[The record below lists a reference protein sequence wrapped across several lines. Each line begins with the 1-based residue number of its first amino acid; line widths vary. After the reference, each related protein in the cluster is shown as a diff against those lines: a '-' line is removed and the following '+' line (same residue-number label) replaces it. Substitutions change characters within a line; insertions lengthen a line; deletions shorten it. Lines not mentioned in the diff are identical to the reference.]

1 MKHKFF
7 ASAISAFFLSLA
19 AVAVVTGEQTFA
31 QSPVFNHGIAGD
43 WDTDSD
49 CVAVANLMASK
60 GVKTVIGLGD
70 YGYEDSAATWWRTCL
85 HNNNDLTQPKLGPGW
100 SMWGAIGNHE
110 RTQKPAYI
118 GVFGQDSPVTSTI
131 RDKHYQIFMDTSDH
145 IASSDR
151 CDPTIYKVGTS
162 QYNKVKLLL
171 NDAKAKKASGEI
183 NWISVSLH
191 CNVYSSSSQ
200 HPPTTDLRPIYQQ
213 LWENADVDF
222 VFSGHNHNYERTYPL
237 TWTGTNYQICNPGQ
251 TTGYVD
257 LDDNDCIIFFTV
269 GTGGRTGE
277 TLKSAPPYIVPTERT
292 LPYGYLNMGIDNT
305 KGEVRFQMFK
315 TDGKTISDITVKRT
329 IVAPQDNPALFDP
342 LGQADITFPHV
353 DMESGNHPTD
363 ANAIPTQSDPSTGD
377 DSASE
382 AGAYIITPKSAL

>member
-1 MKHKFF
+1 MKFKFF
-7 ASAISAFFLSLA
+7 ASAIFALFLWLV
-19 AVAVVTGEQTFA
+19 AVAVATGEQTFA
-31 QSPVFNHGIAGD
+31 QSQVFNHGIAGD
-43 WDTDSD
+43 WDVNSN
-49 CVAVANLMASK
+49 CVVVANLMASK

-70 YGYEDSAATWWRTCL
+70 YGYEDTAPTWWRTCL

-110 RTQKPAYI
+110 RTQKSAYM

-131 RDKHYQIFMDTSDH
+131 RDKHYQIFMDTSENLLT
-145 IASSDR
+145 SPDR
-151 CDPTIYKVGTS
+151 CNPINYKVGTP
-162 QYNKVKLLL
+162 QYNEVKLLL
-171 NDAKAKKASGEI
+171 EDAKAWKDSGEV

-191 CNVYSSSSQ
+191 CNIYSSSSQ
-200 HPPTTDLRPIYQQ
+200 HPPTRDLRTIYQQ

-251 TTGYVD
+251 TTEYID
-257 LDDNDCIIFFTV
+257 LDDKDCIIFFTV

-277 TLKSAPPYIVPTERT
+277 TLKSAPSYIVPTERT

-315 TDGKTISDITVKRT
+315 TDGKTISDFIVKRT
-329 IVAPQDNPALFDP
+329 IVAPQTNAAVSDP
-342 LGQADITFPHV
+342 LGQTDITFSPAAREV
-353 DMESGNHPTD
+353 CNTSCR
-363 ANAIPTQSDPSTGD
+363 
-377 DSASE
+377 
-382 AGAYIITPKSAL
+382 